1 MANGI
6 LLLNKPTGLST
17 FDLIRVFKKAIKP
30 DFKVGHAG
38 TLDVFANGLSI
49 LLLGSATK
57 NFSLFQTL
65 PKTYLATARLGYSSP
80 TLDIEGDLTPQTN
93 PPSIGREKI
102 EVLFNNF
109 PRQYHQSVPAYS
121 AAKHQGQPLYRH
133 ARKGNAITNKT
144 KPVTIHQLELI
155 AYRSPLV
162 TFNTSVSSGTYIRQ
176 LSCDLFTQLK
186 LDSFL
191 SSLTRTR
198 IGPYQLKD
206 AINLDTLYNKN
217 WHQHLITKYDP
228 QNQIHQWQPRASWS
242 RHPLVFWFHV
252 YPTHSLGNQWPN

>member
-1 MANGI
+1 MINGI
-6 LLLNKPTGLST
+6 LLLNKPAGLST
-17 FDLIRVFKKAIKP
+17 FDLIRVFKKAVKP

-49 LLLGSATK
+49 LLLGPATK
-57 NFSLFQTL
+57 HFSLFQTL

-80 TLDIEGDLTPQTN
+80 TLDIEGDLTPQVD
-93 PPSIGREKI
+93 PPSVDRE
-102 EVLFNNF
+102 ELETTFNNF
-109 PRQYHQSVPAYS
+109 PRQYDQSVPAYS

-133 ARKGNAITNKT
+133 ARKGNAVTTKT
-144 KPVTIHQLELI
+144 KSVTIHQLELV
-155 AYRSPLV
+155 AYRPPLL
-162 TFNTSVSSGTYIRQ
+162 TFKASVSSGTYIRQ

-228 QNQIHQWQPRASWS
+228 QNQIHQ
-242 RHPLVFWFHV
+242 
-252 YPTHSLGNQWPN
+252 